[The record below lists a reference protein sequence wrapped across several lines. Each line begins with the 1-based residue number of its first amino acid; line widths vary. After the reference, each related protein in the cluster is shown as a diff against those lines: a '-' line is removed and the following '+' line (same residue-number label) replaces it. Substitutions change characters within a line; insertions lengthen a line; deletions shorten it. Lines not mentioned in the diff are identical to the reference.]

1 VSLLSV
7 EGLTVHFRV
16 RRGLSRKSMLVVH
29 AVDDVS
35 FGIEAG
41 ETLALVGES
50 GSGKTT
56 VAEALLQLNK
66 PTSGRVCFEGRGVTE
81 HSARE
86 RRDMKRRVQIVFQD
100 PYSSLDPRMTVH
112 DLVAEPLR
120 AHGHMSGKQLEE
132 RVVALLEMVGLG
144 TQHLWRR
151 SHEFSGG
158 QCQRIA
164 IARAIALEPD
174 VVVLDEPTSALDVSV
189 QARILVLLQELKER
203 LGLSYLLVAH
213 DLAVV
218 ESVADK
224 VAVMYLGKIVEE
236 GPAAELFRRPR
247 HPYTVALLASVP
259 SPDPDQR
266 SALGVLPGDV
276 PSAVDPPPGCRF
288 HPRCAYRMNVCE
300 QSAPEML
307 QTPDGGTRR
316 ACHLPLDALPV
327 AKGFEDRHTVFEPVG
342 GADTAQAYGDGV
354 GTAAAVMRGEAI
366 DPEDVPRDRDGLD

>member
-1 VSLLSV
+1 MSLLSV
-7 EGLTVHFRV
+7 ENLTVHFKV
-16 RRGLSRKSMLVVH
+16 RRGLSKKSMLVVH
-29 AVDDVS
+29 AVDDVT
-35 FGIEAG
+35 FGVDAG

-56 VAEALLQLNK
+56 VAEAMLQLNK
-66 PTSGRVCFEGRGVTE
+66 PTSGRVCFEDRSVTDL
-81 HSARE
+81 SAKE
-86 RRDMKRRVQIVFQD
+86 RRAMKRRVQIVFQD

-120 AHGHMSGKQLEE
+120 ALGRMSGKELEE
-132 RVVALLEMVGLG
+132 RVVSLLEMVGLG

-189 QARILVLLQELKER
+189 LARILVLLHELKER

-236 GPAAELFRRPR
+236 GPATELFSRPR

-259 SPDPDQR
+259 SPDPEQR
-266 SALGVLPGDV
+266 SRLGVLPGDV
-276 PSAVDPPPGCRF
+276 PSAVDPPAGCRF
-288 HPRCAYRMNVCE
+288 HPRCAYRLDICS
-300 QSAPEML
+300 QTAPEML
-307 QTPDGGTRR
+307 QAPGGTRR
-316 ACHLPLDALPV
+316 ACHLPLETLPV
-327 AKGFEDRHTVFEPVG
+327 AKGLEDRHAMFESVALAEPAPAFG
-342 GADTAQAYGDGV
+342 EGAE
-354 GTAAAVMRGEAI
+354 TAAAVMRGEAI
-366 DPEDVPRDRDGLD
+366 DPEDVPRDREGLD